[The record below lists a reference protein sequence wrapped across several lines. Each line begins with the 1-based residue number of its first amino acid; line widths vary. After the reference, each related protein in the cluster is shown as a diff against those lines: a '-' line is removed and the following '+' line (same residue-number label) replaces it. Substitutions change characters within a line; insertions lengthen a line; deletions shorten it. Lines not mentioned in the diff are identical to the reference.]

1 MIRFSRVSAV
11 LATAL
16 FALGLPLQTAH
27 AQAWP
32 SQPVKLVVP
41 FPAGSA
47 TDNIARI
54 LAKELQDDLGQPFVV
69 DNRPGAQAML
79 GTEFVARSAPD
90 GYTILVAA
98 VSFAATPSMFRKV
111 PFDPVADFVAVSRIA
126 TTPLAL
132 MVKPDFPARTTREF
146 VDYAKAQRGKISA
159 GYGSSSSQV
168 CIAQLVSL
176 AGIEVLPVPYKGIP
190 LAVNDVLAGTL
201 QFTFVDLGNAIA
213 QAKGGKLRAIGVTS
227 EKRNPL
233 VPEWPALAETL
244 PGFDIDAWIATFGPK
259 GLPEAIA
266 RKLHETTARA
276 MARPEVQARLAAQGF
291 TPALLGPGEA
301 APFVKAEVQKW
312 AKLSKQAGIEPE

>member
-1 MIRFSRVSAV
+1 MTRLSSIAILAGAV
-11 LATAL
+11 
-16 FALGLPLQTAH
+16 FAYAIPIEVAH
-27 AQAWP
+27 AQSYP

-54 LAKELQDDLGQPFVV
+54 LAKELQDDLGQPFII
-69 DNRPGAQAML
+69 DNRPGAQGML
-79 GTEFVARSAPD
+79 GAEVVARSAPD
-90 GYTILVAA
+90 GYTVLVAA

-111 PFDPVADFVAVSRIA
+111 SFDPVADFAPVSRIA

-132 MVKPDFPARTTREF
+132 MVKSDFPARTTREF
-146 VDYAKAQRGKISA
+146 VDYAKAKAGKLSA

-176 AGIEVLPVPYKGIP
+176 ANIDVLQVPYKGIP

-244 PGFDIDAWIATFGPK
+244 PGFDIDAWIATLGPK
-259 GLPEAIA
+259 GLPEPIA
-266 RKLHETTARA
+266 RKLHDATARA
-276 MARPEVQARLAAQGF
+276 LARPEVQARLAAQGF
-291 TPALLGPGEA
+291 APALLGPAESV
-301 APFVKAEVQKW
+301 PFVKAEVQKW

>member
-1 MIRFSRVSAV
+1 MIRVHFG
-11 LATAL
+11 TAL
-16 FALGLPLQTAH
+16 VCALAALLFSPPAAFGQSYPT
-27 AQAWP
+27 
-32 SQPVKLVVP
+32 QPVKLIVP

-54 LAKELQDDLGQPFVV
+54 LAKELQDDLGQPFIV
-69 DNRPGAQAML
+69 DNRPGAQGML
-79 GTEFVARSAPD
+79 GAEVVARSAPD

-111 PFDPVADFVAVSRIA
+111 SFDPVADFTPVSRIA
-126 TTPLAL
+126 TTPLVL
-132 MVKPDFPARTTREF
+132 MVKSDFPARTPREF
-146 VDYAKAQRGKISA
+146 VDHAKARRGKLSA

-176 AGIEVLPVPYKGIP
+176 ADIEVLSVPYKGIP
-190 LAVNDVLAGTL
+190 LAINDVLGGTL
-201 QFTFVDLGNAIA
+201 QFTFADLGNAIA
-213 QAKGGKLRAIGVTS
+213 QAKGGRLHAVGVTS
-227 EKRNPL
+227 AKRNPL

-259 GLPEAIA
+259 GLSEAIA
-266 RKLHETTARA
+266 RRLHDATTRA
-276 MARPEVQARLAAQGF
+276 MAKPDVQAKLAAQGF
-291 TPALLGPGEA
+291 APALLGPAEA

>member
-1 MIRFSRVSAV
+1 MISLSSIAILASAV
-11 LATAL
+11 VA
-16 FALGLPLQTAH
+16 FAIPIEVAH
-27 AQAWP
+27 AQSYP

-54 LAKELQDDLGQPFVV
+54 LAKELQDDLGQPFII
-69 DNRPGAQAML
+69 DNRPGAQGML
-79 GTEFVARSAPD
+79 GAEVVARSAPD

-111 PFDPVADFVAVSRIA
+111 SFDPVADFAPVSRIA

-132 MVKPDFPARTTREF
+132 MVKSDFPARTAREF
-146 VDYAKAQRGKISA
+146 VDYAKAKAGKLSA

-176 AGIEVLPVPYKGIP
+176 ANIDVLQVPYKGIP

-244 PGFDIDAWIATFGPK
+244 PGFDIDAWIATLGPK
-259 GLPEAIA
+259 GLPEPIA
-266 RKLHETTARA
+266 RKLHDATARA
-276 MARPEVQARLAAQGF
+276 IARSEVQARLAAQGF
-291 TPALLGPGEA
+291 TPALLGPAESV
-301 APFVKAEVQKW
+301 PFVKAEVQKW